1 MYLIYNIHSKT
12 LSITPRTIHENYSK
26 AVESLKQ
33 QVEEYVTKYKGQSGF
48 KIVHSY
54 DEIAASKDVGYFLHF
69 SEEYNNRIA
78 IYEKKAILMPGWVYN
93 GHDYKILE
101 STTFSMMELPIE
113 GAVTSSDSSGS
124 SSSSTLPSSNA
135 FDVSFISK
143 MRAKQESMAHG
154 GHVKYIEELK
164 IVLRKKGITI

>member
-33 QVEEYVTKYKGQSGF
+33 QVEEYVTKYKGQAGF

-54 DEIAASKDVGYFLHF
+54 DEIATSKETGYFLHF
-69 SEEYNNRIA
+69 SEEYNNRIT

-113 GAVTSSDSSGS
+113 GATSTSDSTT
-124 SSSSTLPSSNA
+124 STLPSSNA
-135 FDVSFISK
+135 FDIGFISK

-164 IVLRKKGITI
+164 IVLRKKGITL